1 MNVKLNILNRNLMAS
16 LIAISHLSFV
26 DGSFSERVIQMSSPL
41 VSLAFS
47 AGLLLAASASALA
60 TSDSVPTFDPR
71 PSCRAGAQ
79 TGVELQPNAA
89 GCVQDEEQARAS
101 LVKEWRQ
108 FSRNDKNSCV
118 AEAES
123 GGPQSYIEL
132 QTCLEV
138 GRDAK
143 GMQTE

>member
-1 MNVKLNILNRNLMAS
+1 MP
-16 LIAISHLSFV
+16 
-26 DGSFSERVIQMSSPL
+26 SPL
-41 VSLAFS
+41 VSFALGAS
-47 AGLLLAASASALA
+47 LLLAASDSALA
-60 TSDSVPTFDPR
+60 ASSDSVPTFDPG

-89 GCVQDEEQARAS
+89 GCVQDEERARAS
-101 LVKEWRQ
+101 LIKEWRQ
-108 FSRNDKNSCV
+108 FSPNDKNSCV

-143 GMQTE
+143 DVNIE